1 LGRSFGVDM
10 DQITPEQQYEEL
22 LRALREGVPMNMAIT
37 LSGFSKSEV
46 ARMRRADPLIDRQIK
61 HAMLEKERIVL
72 ASLLRSAADG
82 NTDAA
87 RWYLE
92 RRSDDWVTVADKAKL
107 KLAKE
112 RWRLE
117 QEIIKAELQADP
129 ARMVAENTMPAL
141 QAKREPDVID
151 VDEVED

>member
-1 LGRSFGVDM
+1 MGRSFGVDM

-46 ARMRRADPLIDRQIK
+46 ARMRRSDPLIDRQIK

>member
-1 LGRSFGVDM
+1 MGRSFGVDM

-129 ARMVAENTMPAL
+129 ARMVAEHTMPAL

>member
-1 LGRSFGVDM
+1 M
-10 DQITPEQQYEEL
+10 DEITPEQQYEEL
-22 LRALREGVPMNMAIT
+22 LRALREGLPMGMALTI
-37 LSGFSKSEV
+37 SGFTKTEV
-46 ARMRRADPLIDRQIK
+46 TQMRRDPIVDRQIR

-92 RRSDDWVTVADKAKL
+92 RRSDDWVTVAEKAKL
-107 KLAKE
+107 RLARD
-112 RWRLE
+112 RWKLE

-129 ARMVAENTMPAL
+129 ARMVETHAMPAL
-141 QAKREPDVID
+141 QAKREDVID
-151 VDEVED
+151 AEEVDD

>member
-1 LGRSFGVDM
+1 MGRSFGVDM

>member
-1 LGRSFGVDM
+1 M

-46 ARMRRADPLIDRQIK
+46 ARMRRSDPLIDRQIK